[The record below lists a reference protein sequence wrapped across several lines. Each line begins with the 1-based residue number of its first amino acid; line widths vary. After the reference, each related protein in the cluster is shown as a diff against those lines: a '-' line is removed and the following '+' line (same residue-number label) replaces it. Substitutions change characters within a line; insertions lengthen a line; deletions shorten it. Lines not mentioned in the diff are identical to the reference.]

1 MTRAHK
7 ERPLGEI
14 TKGSVMSRKLLLST
28 ALVTGLSG
36 AWTAPAIAQS
46 GQNAGVILD
55 EIIVTAT
62 RRAVS
67 VQDVPVAVSAFSADQ
82 IERSGIRDVRELQQ
96 IAPSLVAYNS
106 QSETAGAVIRIR
118 GIGTTGD
125 NAGLESSVGI
135 FIDGV
140 YRNRSA
146 VGLTELGSIE
156 RIEVLRGPQGTLF
169 GRNTS
174 AGLVSIITKGPS
186 DEFEGYGEFEYGNYN
201 HLRIA
206 AGASAPLS
214 DVAGVRLD
222 AVYTK
227 RDGLIEDA
235 LNDREYNT
243 RDRYLIRGQ
252 ARFEPTED
260 ISIRLIADYTDRNE
274 DCCAA
279 VTLVRGPTAAFVSAL
294 GGTVLDDPF
303 GRQTTVDDDHSF
315 NQDVQEYGVSAEVNW
330 DFEDATLT
338 SITAYRDWE
347 VIRGTDVDYTDI
359 DILFRDDDGFQQ
371 SFETFTQ
378 EVRLQGQY
386 GKLDYLFG
394 LFYADET
401 LDLTDA
407 IKAGSEYEEWI
418 NALVT
423 SNPFSGFYSQ
433 FTGLPPGS
441 VFIDGQGAQRDN
453 FVTDSSS
460 IALFTHNTLELTDN
474 LDLTG
479 GLRWTREK
487 KDLTASL
494 TADNPACG
502 PTLIAS
508 VNGAAAAGLLDPA
521 SVPTIL
527 GLPCLPFFNP
537 LVDGDYDGSRT
548 EKEWSGVVKL
558 SYTVNDD
565 ALVYASFSRGYKAGG
580 FNLDRAG
587 FNNPL
592 LGFVPSAS
600 DLEFEP
606 EFVDSYELGGKF
618 TVMDGRGTVNMA
630 AFMMDITD
638 FQLNTFTG
646 TGFIVSN
653 LESADSWGMEVE
665 SQFQATE
672 NLTLRLGATYAVTK
686 YGDDIS
692 NTVLAGRNLT
702 NAPEWTYTA
711 GFNYERDF
719 GGILGFINMD
729 LRSQSEANTGSDLD
743 REKVQKPFTL
753 VNGSVGIAEAD
764 RMWAV
769 ELWGRNIFD
778 EDYIQVGFD
787 APLQGS
793 GTGPGSTASF
803 NAFLGEPR
811 TFGVRL
817 RGNF

>member
-1 MTRAHK
+1 
-7 ERPLGEI
+7 
-14 TKGSVMSRKLLLST
+14 MSRKLLLTT
-28 ALVTGLSG
+28 ALASGLAAG
-36 AWTAPAIAQS
+36 WTAPAVAQS
-46 GQNAGVILD
+46 GQNAAVLLD

-62 RRAVS
+62 RRAQS
-67 VQDVPVAVSAFSADQ
+67 VQDIPVAVSAFSADQ
-82 IERSGIRDVRELQQ
+82 IQAAGIRDVRELQQ

-174 AGLVSIITKGPS
+174 AGLISVITQGPG
-186 DEFEGYGEFEYGNYN
+186 DEFEGYGEFEYGNFN
-201 HLRIA
+201 HLRIG
-206 AGASAPLS
+206 AGVSAPLS
-214 DVAGVRLD
+214 DRAGVRLD
-222 AVYTK
+222 AVYTE
-227 RDGLIEDA
+227 RDGLIDDA
-235 LNDREYNT
+235 LSDREFNT
-243 RDRYLIRGQ
+243 RERYLIRGQ
-252 ARFEPTED
+252 ARFEPTDD
-260 ISIRLIADYTDRNE
+260 ISIRLIADYTDRDE

-279 VTLVRGPTAAFVSAL
+279 VTIVRGPTAGIVNAL

-303 GRQTTVDDDHSF
+303 ARETTVDSDHSF
-315 NQDVQEYGVSAEVNW
+315 NQDVEEYGVSAEINW
-330 DFEDATLT
+330 DLEESTIT

-347 VIRGTDVDYTDI
+347 VVRGTDVDYTDI

-378 EVRLQGQY
+378 EIRWQGQY
-386 GKLDYLFG
+386 DRLDYLFG

-418 NALVT
+418 NGLV
-423 SNPFSGFYSQ
+423 SGNPFSGFYSQ

-441 VFIDGQGAQRDN
+441 VFLDGQGAQRDN
-453 FVTDSSS
+453 FITDSKS
-460 IALFTHNTLELTDN
+460 IALFTHNTLALTDDI
-474 LDLTG
+474 DLTG

-487 KDLTASL
+487 KDLSASL
-494 TADNPACG
+494 LADNPACG
-502 PTLIAS
+502 PAFIAG
-508 VNGAAAAGLLDPA
+508 VNGAAAAGLIPA
-521 SVPTIL
+521 AQVPTIL

-537 LVDGDYDGSRT
+537 LVDGDYEGSRT
-548 EKEWSGVVKL
+548 EKEFSGTVKL
-558 SYTVNDD
+558 SYQINDD
-565 ALVYASFSRGYKAGG
+565 ALVYGSFSRGYKAGG

-606 EFVDSYELGGKF
+606 EFVDSYEVGGKF
-618 TVMDGRGTVNMA
+618 SIMDGRGTVNVA
-630 AFMMDITD
+630 GFIMDISD

-653 LESADSWGMEVE
+653 LESADSIGMEVE
-665 SQFQATE
+665 SQIQATE
-672 NLTLRLGATYAVTK
+672 GLTLRFGATYAKTR

-702 NAPEWTYTA
+702 NAPEWTFTA
-711 GFNYERDF
+711 GFNYERDL
-719 GGILGFINMD
+719 GGVLGYINMD
-729 LRSQSEANTGSDLD
+729 MRSQDEVNTGSDLD
-743 REKVQKPFTL
+743 REKIQKPFTL
-753 VNGSVGIAEAD
+753 VNGSVGIADVD
-764 RMWAV
+764 RLWAV

-787 APLQGS
+787 APLQGT

-817 RGNF
+817 RGEF